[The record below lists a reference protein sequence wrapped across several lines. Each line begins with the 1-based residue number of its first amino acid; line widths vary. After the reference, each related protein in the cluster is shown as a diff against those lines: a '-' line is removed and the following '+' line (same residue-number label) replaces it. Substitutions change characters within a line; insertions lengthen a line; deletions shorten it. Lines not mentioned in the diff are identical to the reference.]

1 MAKKKRNNTQKDIL
15 IKIITV
21 IAIISVIVVVY
32 IFINKLSSLSS
43 VKEHEFYQY
52 VMGNKVEYKGI
63 VKMATKNDI
72 TELTTNEGTISLD
85 SIPIYYNDERNK
97 VILPSDMA
105 IAFPMENGALYKVN
119 SLSIIYIDHGE
130 VFVQKGNLNKQL
142 EDAFLYDGNDLYFF
156 IENTKVTINGTEYNL
171 PPLSYVN
178 ATYKGYVEIYNYD
191 TDEYTYIEKVT
202 SDIIAKTSK
211 YSINLSIDS
220 MQYEEN
226 DQLLLKRIKN
236 LQNLR

>member
-156 IENTKVTINGTEYNL
+156 IENTKVTINGTEYSL

-191 TDEYTYIEKVT
+191 TDEYTYIEEVT

>member
-1 MAKKKRNNTQKDIL
+1 MAKRKRNNTQKDIL

>member
-52 VMGNKVEYKGI
+52 VMGNKIEYKGI

-119 SLSIIYIDHGE
+119 SLSIVYIDHGE

-156 IENTKVTINGTEYNL
+156 IENTKVTINGTEYRL

>member
-1 MAKKKRNNTQKDIL
+1 MAKRKRNNTQKDIL

-156 IENTKVTINGTEYNL
+156 IENTKVTINGTEYSL

>member
-1 MAKKKRNNTQKDIL
+1 MAKSKKNNTKKDVL
-15 IKIITV
+15 IKLITT
-21 IAIISVIVVVY
+21 IAIISVIIVVY
-32 IFINKLSSLSS
+32 IFINRLSSLSS

-52 VMGNKVEYKGI
+52 VMGNKIEYKGI

-72 TELTTNEGTISLD
+72 TELTTDEGTISLD
-85 SIPIYYNDERNK
+85 SIPIYYKDEKNK

-119 SLSIIYIDHGE
+119 SLSTIYIDHGE

-142 EDAFLYDGNDLYFF
+142 QDAFLYDGNDLYFF
-156 IENTKVTINGTEYNL
+156 IENTKLTVNSTEYNL

-191 TDEYTYIEKVT
+191 TEEYTYIEKVT
-202 SDIIAKTSK
+202 SDITAKTSK

-236 LQNLR
+236 LQNLH

>member
-63 VKMATKNDI
+63 AKMATKNDI

-97 VILPSDMA
+97 VILPLDMA

-130 VFVQKGNLNKQL
+130 VFVQKGNLNRQL

-156 IENTKVTINGTEYNL
+156 IENTKVTINGTEYSL

>member
-43 VKEHEFYQY
+43 AKEHEFYQY

>member
-52 VMGNKVEYKGI
+52 AMGNKVEYKGI

-156 IENTKVTINGTEYNL
+156 IENTKVTINGTEYRL

>member
-156 IENTKVTINGTEYNL
+156 IENTKVTINGTEYSL